1 MYQKLNMGRIKALQ
15 MRGAT
20 EKKCS
25 LALILFGLMVA
36 LQGGFASGRQSGPP
50 PIGTQRVT
58 GGFHTYAEV
67 FAACSPDGRWLA
79 FEYNELN
86 DPDFPRVGMMRLAHG
101 SHAAWHP
108 LLKGKPGRRLYVGDF
123 SWSPDSRWLA
133 LITDYPDGAKNVWS
147 EFNAQVVK
155 VNVDTGK
162 VVRLTN
168 FPANTISGPTT
179 AWLRSGSIVF
189 TGDDENIYAV
199 PEKGG
204 NIRKL
209 IDVPKDKCGGVTNT
223 LAVSPDEQ
231 RVIFEKD
238 SGDESQTTECNALWI
253 SDLNTSG
260 LRRLPTTGLRP
271 LNPFWLDEDTVLF
284 SGIDVEG
291 GKWLPSGIYRISLRT
306 GEVSPVLKGFY
317 DSPFVCDSGK
327 TLYFSWGLS
336 AQTEKSA
343 KDARPTFNGFS
354 GFHIWRIPLRD
365 LLQHTND
372 VEHPE
377 ASKPKQ

>member
-1 MYQKLNMGRIKALQ
+1 

-20 EKKCS
+20 KKKCS
-25 LALILFGLMVA
+25 LVLILFGLMLA
-36 LQGGFASGRQSGPP
+36 LQAGFASDRKSRP
-50 PIGTQRVT
+50 PISAQRVT

-79 FEYNELN
+79 FEYNELT
-86 DPDFPRVGMMRLAHG
+86 DPDFPRVGIMKLG
-101 SHAAWHP
+101 SRGWHP
-108 LLKGKPGRRLYVGDF
+108 LLMGKPGRHLSVGDF

-133 LITDYPDGAKNVWS
+133 LITDYPEGTDNWE
-147 EFNAQVVK
+147 EFNPQVVK
-155 VNVDTGK
+155 LNIDSGE

-168 FPANTISGPTT
+168 FPLGGVLRPTT
-179 AWLRSGSIVF
+179 AWLRSGLIVF
-189 TGDDENIYAV
+189 SGPDENIYGV
-199 PEKGG
+199 PENGG
-204 NIRKL
+204 DVRKL
-209 IDVPKDKCGGVTNT
+209 IDVPEDKCGGVTNT
-223 LAVSPDEQ
+223 FAVSPDEQ

-253 SDLNTSG
+253 GDLNTRG

-291 GKWLPSGIYRISLRT
+291 GKWLPSGIYRVSLRT
-306 GEVSPVLKGFY
+306 GEVSPLLKGFY

-327 TLYFSWGLS
+327 MLYFSWGPS
-336 AQTEKSA
+336 AQTEKPA

-365 LLQHTND
+365 LLEHAND
-372 VEHPE
+372 GEHPE